1 MQGALK
7 CPKCKVDLGS
17 LNTVGETI
25 MLCPRCLKEIQVIAF
40 PALYR
45 RISPAAT
52 SSGEAAL
59 EGDSTC
65 FYHPQKKAAQVCD
78 SCGRFLCALCDVE
91 LEQQHLCPSCL
102 ESGARKKNIQSL
114 ERTRQL
120 NGRTAFVLSIIP
132 CLITGPVAVFMAIKY
147 WNAPGS
153 VVSKSRWHTRA
164 ALVFGLIQTGFL
176 VLVIISIF
184 AAA

>member
-52 SSGEAAL
+52 SSGESAL

-91 LEQQHLCPSCL
+91 MEKQHLCPSCL
-102 ESGARKKNIQSL
+102 ESGARKKNIKSL
-114 ERTRQL
+114 ERSRQM
-120 NGRTAFVLSIIP
+120 NGRTALLLSVIP
-132 CLITGPVAVFMAIKY
+132 FLFTGPVAVFMAIKY
-147 WNAPGS
+147 WNEAGS
-153 VVSKSRWHTRA
+153 LVSNNRWHTRV
-164 ALVFGLIQTGFL
+164 ALIFGLIQTGLL
-176 VLVIISIF
+176 VLAIISIF
-184 AAA
+184 ANA